1 MSDDRLD
8 KYREFDGPV
17 PGGDEPSPGR
27 RGPRAQRKA
36 AKAYA
41 KATRPWW
48 KKKRFWLLAV
58 VAVFVVAVA
67 AGIGGQPTTDAPPTP
82 GETASQQE
90 TSEATSPTEK
100 PITVTADKLI
110 KDLEANALKASSTYK
125 GKSVVL
131 TGAVSNVDASGD
143 YIGLRGRDDF
153 SLTNVQVFIGDEHLD
168 VVTGLSEGDQV
179 TVAGRITD
187 VGEVMGYSIDADTI
201 TKPKGR

>member
-1 MSDDRLD
+1 MSTPAEGNKKAD
-8 KYREFDGPV
+8 
-17 PGGDEPSPGR
+17 
-27 RGPRAQRKA
+27 RKA

-41 KATRPWW
+41 KATRPWYQ
-48 KKKRFWLLAV
+48 KKRFWLLAV
-58 VAVFVVAVA
+58 VAVFVVAAV
-67 AGIGGQPTTDAPPTP
+67 AGIGGEPAPDAPPTP
-82 GETASQQE
+82 GATTSAQQE
-90 TSEATSPTEK
+90 TSEAASPTEK

-110 KDLEANALKASSTYK
+110 TDLEANALKASSTYK
-125 GKSVVL
+125 GKRVVL

-179 TVAGRITD
+179 TVTGQVTD

-201 TKPKGR
+201 K